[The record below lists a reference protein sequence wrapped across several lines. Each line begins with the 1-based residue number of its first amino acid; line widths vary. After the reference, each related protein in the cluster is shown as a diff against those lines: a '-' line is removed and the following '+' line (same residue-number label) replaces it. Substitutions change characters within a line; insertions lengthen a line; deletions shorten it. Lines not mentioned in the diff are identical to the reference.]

1 MRAVAYRPPFVDPAF
16 KMVEAPHPATIDEEI
31 LARDCEILT
40 GRVGGPGGQHR
51 NRVDTAVWVMH
62 VPTGIEAQASERRSQ
77 IENKRMA
84 MRRLR
89 RKLAS
94 HVRTLASRDTHVCSE
109 LWTRRRQ
116 GNKMTVNPE
125 HEDYPGLLAE
135 ALDLVVARRY
145 DLAGAAA
152 LLGITMSQLSR
163 LINHDKGA
171 FAKVNKGREACGL
184 PPLRK

>member
-1 MRAVAYRPPFVDPAF
+1 MDLACFMTVNSLVRSDLLTRFKSRLGAGQAELRKQYLADP
-16 KMVEAPHPATIDEEI
+16 
-31 LARDCEILT
+31 
-40 GRVGGPGGQHR
+40 
-51 NRVDTAVWVMH
+51 
-62 VPTGIEAQASERRSQ
+62 VPLRLLHERRSQ
-77 IENKRMA
+77 VENRRMA
-84 MRRLR
+84 IRRLR

-94 HVRTLASRDTHVCSE
+94 HVRTGTNRDVHRCSD

-116 GNKMTVNPE
+116 GNKLPVNPD
-125 HEDYPGLLAE
+125 HDDYPGLLAE

-145 DLAGAAA
+145 DVAGAAA

-171 FAKVNKGREACGL
+171 FAKLNAGREGCGL

>member
-1 MRAVAYRPPFVDPAF
+1 VAYRPPFVDPAF
-16 KMVEAPHPATIDEEI
+16 KMVDAPHPATIDEE
-31 LARDCEILT
+31 LLLRDCEVLT

-62 VPTGIEAQASERRSQ
+62 VPTGVEAQASERRSQ
-77 IENKRMA
+77 VENRRMA
-84 MRRLR
+84 VKRLR
-89 RKLAS
+89 RKLAA
-94 HVRTLASRDTHVCSE
+94 HVRTLASRDTHACSA
-109 LWTRRRQ
+109 LWMRRRQ
-116 GNKMTVNPE
+116 GNKMTVNPD

-171 FAKVNKGREACGL
+171 FAKVNAGREACGL